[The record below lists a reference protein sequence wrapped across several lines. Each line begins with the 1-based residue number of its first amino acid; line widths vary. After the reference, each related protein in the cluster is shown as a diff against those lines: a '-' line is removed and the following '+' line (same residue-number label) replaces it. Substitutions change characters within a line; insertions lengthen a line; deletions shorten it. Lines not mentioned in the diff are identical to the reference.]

1 MNKNITLDF
10 TANKAMESV
19 TNNQPL
25 AIMPAELAKKLLKEY
40 AKRLVNTSA
49 EDIIDAF
56 KADINPTLDS
66 IPDVM
71 NKCAS
76 FIQERMLIDNCAQE
90 NWDAFAVEDPDAMRA

>member
-10 TANKAMESV
+10 TVNKAMESV

-40 AKRLVNTSA
+40 AKRLVDATAYS
-49 EDIIDAF
+49 IIRDF
-56 KADINPTLDS
+56 KDNIDPQNDS

-76 FIQERMLIDNCAQE
+76 FIQERMLIENCAQE